1 MNHSKYWQTERFSSE
16 RCGLLTL
23 SQHTEIIQ
31 PLLALL
37 IKVCKETS
45 LSGLNFKHLII
56 HYLQPCTCLWGCAP
70 WVTDEL
76 LYFLCFKVTGP
87 PHLPEGGWQSQLST
101 QPQTPRTT
109 NLSCPRIQ
117 LKGGGWKVTFQTLWL
132 YRCLHPSRSTWAMS
146 LEDREGRK
154 CKACER
160 GGSEH

>member
-1 MNHSKYWQTERFSSE
+1 MLQPQQKWPQRQRLRSLTLCTGNMNHSEYWQTERFSSE

-87 PHLPEGGWQSQLST
+87 PPISQKGANRASRHLST

-109 NLSCPRIQ
+109 NLSCPIIQ
-117 LKGGGWKVTFQTLWL
+117 LKGGWKVTF
-132 YRCLHPSRSTWAMS
+132 
-146 LEDREGRK
+146 
-154 CKACER
+154 
-160 GGSEH
+160 